1 MNDFYNYIK
10 NSKILLPEAIKLINS
25 TNPSSLTITINLVQ
39 DFHMSIATLVNLFID
54 GHIKLN
60 GEYFEI
66 LNKDS
71 DNELYNL
78 ILEDLSTNI
87 AMTARDII
95 DRYSDINYPKNQDK
109 KFSIDEICNKSMV
122 EKRIFEIKEGK
133 YLFSIPYTKTHPTT
147 EGLAVSKSLV
157 DSISL
162 ININNIYSP
171 FEYALA
177 YFFSSKFAKG
187 MEFMKKDEKEGKIFA
202 ESMEKII
209 FSDRYNEAFS
219 EIRQLYELGL
229 KVFYRK

>member
-122 EKRIFEIKEGK
+122 EKDIFEIKEGK
-133 YLFSIPYTKTHPTT
+133 YLFFIPYTRTHPTT
-147 EGLAVSKSLV
+147 EGLALSKSLV
-157 DSISL
+157 DSITL
-162 ININNIYSP
+162 ININNICSP

-177 YFFSSKFAKG
+177 YFFGSKFAKG